1 MEKLVTTFYTAFADL
16 DAETMANCYHE
27 DIVFE
32 DPAFGIL
39 HGEHAK
45 NMWRM
50 LCASQKG
57 KEFIVTFSN
66 IETNEDIGS
75 ARWEAK
81 YNFSKTGRKVHN
93 KISAQ
98 FQFKD
103 GLIIKHVDTFNLHR
117 WASQAFG
124 LKGKII
130 GRTSFFKKKLQKQT
144 NTLLSKFETKN

>member
-1 MEKLVTTFYTAFADL
+1 MEKLVTSFYTAFANL
-16 DAETMANCYHE
+16 DAEAMANCYHK

-32 DPAFGIL
+32 DPAFGVL

-57 KEFIVTFSN
+57 KDFIVTFSN
-66 IETNEDIGS
+66 IEINENIAS
-75 ARWEAK
+75 AKWEAK
-81 YNFSKTGRKVHN
+81 YNFSKTRKRVHN

-124 LKGKII
+124 FKGKLI
-130 GRTSFFKKKLQKQT
+130 GGTSFFKKKLQKQT
-144 NTLLSKFETKN
+144 HTLLSQYETKN

>member
-1 MEKLVTTFYTAFADL
+1 MEKIVTTFYAAFANL
-16 DAETMANCYHE
+16 DAEAMANCYHE

-32 DPAFGIL
+32 DPGFGTL
-39 HGEHAK
+39 HGEHAS

-57 KEFIVTFSN
+57 KDFKVTFSN
-66 IETNEDIGS
+66 IETNKNTGS
-75 ARWEAK
+75 AKWEAK

-93 KISAQ
+93 KISAE

-103 GLIIKHVDTFNLHR
+103 GLIIKHVDTFNLHK

-124 LKGKII
+124 FKGKLI
-130 GRTSFFKKKLQKQT
+130 GGTSFFKKKLQKQT
-144 NTLLSKFETKN
+144 NSLLDRFEAKL